1 MAGVEFLPPPFPT
14 EKKASTIRK
23 KWLDFVRRKDYVP

>member
-1 MAGVEFLPPPFPT
+1 MAGVEFLPPFPT